1 MMPCADER
9 NEKPIS
15 ASHVCLTSTL
25 LVFSF
30 AILQPLMF
38 YCDVVGIV
46 NVDCCIATKVCCVPD
61 ALAAALFF
69 LVLHPDCLNF
79 CFGYS

>member
-1 MMPCADER
+1 MMLCADER
-9 NEKPIS
+9 NEKSIS
-15 ASHVCLTSTL
+15 LSHVYLTSTL

-30 AILQPLMF
+30 AILQPFML

-46 NVDCCIATKVCCVPD
+46 NANCYVATKVCCVPD
-61 ALAAALFF
+61 ALAAALIF

-79 CFGYS
+79 CFVYS